1 MSSIYRTRILWGL
14 AGLLAGVLAS
24 VAVLVVTVRS
34 SIIDE
39 YQSSL
44 TLPATVEQIVTNAQ
58 ARGWRVTSHPLEP
71 TGEVALEK
79 HADHIHVIHLC
90 NNNYTE
96 DLLAFGRNRSVAM
109 VPSTIVVYQQGNAV
123 RVAHVDNAALGRFF
137 RRESAGAIRGVRQDE
152 KEIFGFLAKR

>member
-1 MSSIYRTRILWGL
+1 MTSIYRTRILWGL
-14 AGLLAGVLAS
+14 AGLLAGVIAS

-39 YQSSL
+39 YQS
-44 TLPATVEQIVTNAQ
+44 TLGFNTTVDQLVANAQ

-71 TGEVALEK
+71 TGDAAIEK
-79 HADHIHVIHLC
+79 HADHIQVIHLC
-90 NNNYTE
+90 NDNYTE
-96 DLLAFGRNRSVAM
+96 DLLAFGRNRSAAM
-109 VPSTIVVYQQGNAV
+109 VPSTIVVYQQKDTV
-123 RVAHVDNAALGRFF
+123 RVAHLDNAALGRFF

>member
-1 MSSIYRTRILWGL
+1 MASIYRTRILWGL
-14 AGLLAGVLAS
+14 AGLLAGVIAS

-34 SIIDE
+34 SIVDE

-44 TLPATVEQIVTNAQ
+44 TFPATVDQLVANAQ
-58 ARGWRVTSHPLEP
+58 ARGWRVTSHSLEP
-71 TGEVALEK
+71 TGDAALEK
-79 HADHIHVIHLC
+79 HADHIQIIHLC
-90 NNNYTE
+90 NDNYTG

-109 VPSTIVVYQQGNAV
+109 VPSTVVVYQQKDVV
-123 RVAHVDNAALGRFF
+123 RVAHLDNAALGRFF

>member
-1 MSSIYRTRILWGL
+1 MASIYRTRILWGL
-14 AGLLAGVLAS
+14 AGLLAGVIAS

-44 TLPATVEQIVTNAQ
+44 GFNTTVDQLVANAQ

-71 TGEVALEK
+71 TGATASEK
-79 HADHIHVIHLC
+79 HADHIQVIHLC
-90 NNNYTE
+90 NDNYTE

-109 VPSTIVVYQQGNAV
+109 VPSTVVVYQQKDSV
-123 RVAHVDNAALGRFF
+123 RVAHLDNAALGRFF